1 MAKTNKK
8 KKKINA
14 QRIFAIA
21 LLVIM
26 IGSMI
31 AGLIFM

>member
-1 MAKTNKK
+1 MSKK
-8 KKKINA
+8 KKKKDRTA
-14 QRIFAIA
+14 KIFAIT

>member
-1 MAKTNKK
+1 MKKSKK
-8 KKKINA
+8 KQNLPAK
-14 QRIFAIA
+14 IFAIA

-31 AGLIFM
+31 AGLILR

>member
-1 MAKTNKK
+1 MNRKK
-8 KKKINA
+8 KNKTA
-14 QRIFAIA
+14 RIFAIV

-31 AGLIFM
+31 AGLFFI

>member
-1 MAKTNKK
+1 MKKSKK
-8 KKKINA
+8 KQNLAAK
-14 QRIFAIA
+14 IFAIT

-31 AGLIFM
+31 AGLLLQ

>member
-1 MAKTNKK
+1 MSKNKK
-8 KKKINA
+8 KKKINSA
-14 QRIFAIA
+14 RIFAIT
-21 LLVIM
+21 LLIIM

>member
-1 MAKTNKK
+1 MKK
-8 KKKINA
+8 KKKKVNA
-14 QRIFAIA
+14 ARVFAIA

-26 IGSMI
+26 LGSMI

>member
-1 MAKTNKK
+1 MKNKK
-8 KKKINA
+8 KKKQNLSA
-14 QRIFAIA
+14 RIFAIS

-31 AGLIFM
+31 AGLIFR